1 MPKKS
6 RTIRSFQFKEALL
19 PIVKK
24 WAEDQRFTVEVDG
37 NTITCEKGIGLMTS
51 PITVTLEKTKETV
64 QFEAYLKV
72 DAITMFSS
80 LLMAPEEM
88 HLESGDGELTMER
101 KYGRDKV
108 NKLLEM
114 LGQPLIE

>member
-1 MPKKS
+1 
-6 RTIRSFQFKEALL
+6 
-19 PIVKK
+19 
-24 WAEDQRFTVEVDG
+24 
-37 NTITCEKGIGLMTS
+37 
-51 PITVTLEKTKETV
+51 
-64 QFEAYLKV
+64 V

-108 NKLLEM
+108 NKLLEI